1 MRLLPLALLP
11 LALAA
16 GCAPKGYLF
25 DHSEKSKTAL
35 IVPELVRYGFGAEQ
49 SQCIGGKLGVD
60 LSIWQ
65 LRQLLAAGVALR
77 GPNPGSRAAGDLL
90 RAASQVRDRE
100 VPVAVPRAVADCG
113 AAAVTTAVVNAP
125 VATPIAAPAAS
136 APAAAVPEAATAPL
150 PSGPPDYQP
159 SEEFVQATEAFE
171 RGDTAAAARLTRSA
185 ADKGDSGAQ
194 QFLGGLYAFGAG
206 VPKDPAAAARWYAM
220 AAEQGW
226 AEAMNNLGQAYE
238 RGEGVPRNPVEALK
252 WYILA
257 SARDTEDVAMVR
269 RNMASL
275 TLRMSE
281 EQIAEASALAQAWEQ
296 RRR

>member
-1 MRLLPLALLP
+1 MRFLPLALLP
-11 LALAA
+11 LILAA

-25 DHSEKSKTAL
+25 DHKESSKTAL
-35 IVPELVRYGFGAEQ
+35 IVPELRRYGLDPEQ
-49 SQCIGGKLGVD
+49 SQCVGGKLGVD

-65 LRQLLAAGVALR
+65 LRQLLAAGVAVR
-77 GPNPGSRAAGDLL
+77 GPNPGPGTTGDLL
-90 RAASQVRDRE
+90 RAASHVRDRE
-100 VPVAVPRAVADCG
+100 VPVAVPRAVTDCG
-113 AAAVTTAVVNAP
+113 ADMVVKASVEAP
-125 VATPIAAPAAS
+125 AGAAPAAPA
-136 APAAAVPEAATAPL
+136 APAPASGTAPASAAPI

-159 SEEFVQATEAFE
+159 SEDFVRATEAFE
-171 RGDTAAAARLTRSA
+171 RGDVAAAAQLTRSA

-194 QFLGGLYAFGAG
+194 QFLGGLYDFGAG

-238 RGEGVPRNPVEALK
+238 RGVGVPRSEVEALK

-269 RNMASL
+269 RNMANL

-281 EQIAEASALAQAWEQ
+281 EQIAEASGLARAWEE